1 VKRKNNIFTALFV
14 VALVFKLYGTMDE
27 MGDPSDFGDEI
38 PLLIAFVLTNANRF
52 V

>member
-1 VKRKNNIFTALFV
+1 
-14 VALVFKLYGTMDE
+14 LVFKLYGTMDE
-27 MGDPSDFGDEI
+27 MGDPLGFADEI